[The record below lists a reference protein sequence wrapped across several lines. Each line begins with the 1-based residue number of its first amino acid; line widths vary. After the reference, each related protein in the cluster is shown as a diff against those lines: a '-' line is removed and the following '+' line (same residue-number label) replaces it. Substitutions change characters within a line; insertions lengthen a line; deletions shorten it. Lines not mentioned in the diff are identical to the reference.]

1 MWVRVWGGHGF
12 EFEIWKRDI
21 GRIAENRNVWVK
33 MADIEEWKCGVSS
46 VRRVLKDTL
55 TAFGASRCLAETNWM
70 ISAVHGI
77 DFWKPIE
84 LLKEE
89 MEALGWTPENQNK
102 VFALNAIE
110 LYQLD
115 I

>member
-1 MWVRVWGGHGF
+1 M
-12 EFEIWKRDI
+12 
-21 GRIAENRNVWVK
+21 K
-33 MADIEEWKCGVSS
+33 MADMEEWKCDFST
-46 VRRVLKDTL
+46 VRRVWKDTL

-70 ISAVHGI
+70 ISAVQGW

-84 LLKEE
+84 LLIEE

-115 I
+115 S